1 MLLFLLCKTETFKKF
16 QRRRNNY
23 YEITHRWEASG
34 TGKSMNWLFSSFF
47 SWNTHGIFQC
57 YFSILLH
64 ATYITWLPGNFFFP
78 FAAIFLFCPLPLC
91 PVLLFPFLCVSYFKF
106 LRRWSDQ
113 PTSCLLDASHSTES
127 SSFVDCSP
135 QLCGPGQE
143 AGWITKYTMW
153 LWSVRRM
160 GRAVSRK
167 SVWLE
172 QACWHL
178 KVSDSTRG
186 CHDFCLSGILVFY
199 LWQQFYWRE

>member
-23 YEITHRWEASG
+23 EITHRWEALG

-47 SWNTHGIFQC
+47 FLEHTWSLSVLFL
-57 YFSILLH
+57 YFLTYYLH
-64 ATYITWLPGNFFFP
+64 NMASLEFFFS

-91 PVLLFPFLCVSYFKF
+91 PGLLFPFLCVSYFKF

-153 LWSVRRM
+153 L
-160 GRAVSRK
+160 
-167 SVWLE
+167 
-172 QACWHL
+172 
-178 KVSDSTRG
+178 
-186 CHDFCLSGILVFY
+186 
-199 LWQQFYWRE
+199 

>member
-1 MLLFLLCKTETFKKF
+1 MRSFRNWQIHELSLLFLFFLKHTWNLSVLFLYFVTCYLH
-16 QRRRNNY
+16 NMAS
-23 YEITHRWEASG
+23 WE
-34 TGKSMNWLFSSFF
+34 
-47 SWNTHGIFQC
+47 
-57 YFSILLH
+57 
-64 ATYITWLPGNFFFP
+64 FFFP